1 MRKRRKYIV
10 NLTDE
15 QRNELNSLINK
26 GEHSS
31 RKIKRAQI
39 LLASDQQKEGKEIAE
54 YVGAVPHTVYNV
66 CERFMQE
73 GLEAALNEKP
83 RPGAPTKLDA
93 KGEAFAIATAC
104 SQPPEGRVCWT
115 MQMIADKVVELKYVD
130 SITDE
135 TVRLRLKKKR

>member
-39 LLASDQQKEGKEIAE
+39 LLASDQQKEGKEIAK
-54 YVGAVPHTVYNV
+54 YVGVVPHTVYKV
-66 CERFMQE
+66 CERFIQE
-73 GLEAALNEKP
+73 GLEAALN
-83 RPGAPTKLDA
+83 LL
-93 KGEAFAIATAC
+93 
-104 SQPPEGRVCWT
+104 SQLLVRNH
-115 MQMIADKVVELKYVD
+115 QKVESAGLC
-130 SITDE
+130 
-135 TVRLRLKKKR
+135 R

>member
-54 YVGAVPHTVYNV
+54 YVGAVPHTVYKV
-66 CERFMQE
+66 CERFMQG
-73 GLEAALNEKP
+73 GLEGALNEKP

>member
-54 YVGAVPHTVYNV
+54 YVGAVPHTVYKV

-73 GLEAALNEKP
+73 GLEGALNEKP